1 MGYTIHISLEKGLVW
16 HVTTSKV
23 YHHSL
28 WLSWMWNSTARS
40 SELDVCYVVELR
52 TSNTS
57 RCSCNKEACHV
68 WKKETRF
75 EIWYLALKCFLSN
88 KNLVLFG
95 KRYRELRFNEK
106 YNMKIKSK
114 LHSCFWEI
122 FFSTLW
128 RKSLAQSY
136 PLFCSKFRKL

>member
-1 MGYTIHISLEKGLVW
+1 
-16 HVTTSKV
+16 
-23 YHHSL
+23 
-28 WLSWMWNSTARS
+28 MWNSTARS
-40 SELDVCYVVELR
+40 SELDLCYVVQLR

-75 EIWYLALKCFLSN
+75 EIWYLGLKFFLSN
-88 KNLVLFG
+88 KNLVPFG
-95 KRYRELRFNEK
+95 KRYRELRFYEK

-122 FFSTLW
+122 FFQLYGE
-128 RKSLAQSY
+128 RALLKAILCFAQNLESY
-136 PLFCSKFRKL
+136 KL

>member
-1 MGYTIHISLEKGLVW
+1 
-16 HVTTSKV
+16 
-23 YHHSL
+23 
-28 WLSWMWNSTARS
+28 MWNSTARS

-95 KRYRELRFNEK
+95 KRYRELRFNKK

-122 FFSTLW
+122 FFQLYGE
-128 RKSLAQSY
+128 RALLKAILCFAQNLESY
-136 PLFCSKFRKL
+136 KL